1 MAESIGTLLQE
12 QMMSLMMAPE
22 LDGQQEH
29 IASFMAKFSKPDG
42 LPSLTLWLDKVD
54 LEKRFDL
61 MNQVMRSCTDEN
73 FPTGNVVL
81 WHALVNTAHSVLAVT
96 TKSAVQDEQMMK
108 ALDRY
113 KRGENPY
120 ELGEPN

>member
-12 QMMSLMMAPE
+12 QMMHLMMAPE

-29 IASFMAKFSKPDG
+29 IANFMAKFSKPEG

-54 LEKRFDL
+54 IEKRFDL
-61 MNQVMRSCTDEN
+61 MNQVMHSCTTED
-73 FPTGNVVL
+73 FPKDNTLL

-96 TKSAVQDEQMMK
+96 TKAAVEDDKMAQVLEK
-108 ALDRY
+108 Y

-120 ELGEPN
+120 DLGEPN